1 MKVMKKSVLS
11 VFLMLILAFA
21 LSAQSEKKVLTL
33 EDYPQW
39 KHIRS
44 PSISSNGIWVCYTL
58 RPNGG
63 DSTVTIKSLSTDK
76 IYEIPYASGA
86 RFSEDSRW
94 AAYLI
99 GVSKA
104 ETKKLQ
110 KAKKPVPTKGE
121 LLNLTTGEKHTIEN
135 TSAINF
141 SKNSKFFAA
150 KKAKQDKAA

>member
-1 MKVMKKSVLS
+1 MRYFFSGRYNMKYMKRSALS
-11 VFLMLILAFA
+11 VFLMLILAFS

-39 KHIRS
+39 KHILS
-44 PSISSNGIWVCYTL
+44 PSISSDSNWVSYTL

-63 DSTVTIKSLSTDK
+63 DATVTIKSLSADK
-76 IYEIPYASGA
+76 VYEIPYASRA
-86 RFSEDSRW
+86 MFSEDSRW

-110 KAKKPVPTKGE
+110 KEKKPVPTKGE
-121 LLNLTTGEKHTIEN
+121 LLNLATGAPCWLTPWMLPTREAMVFTC
-135 TSAINF
+135 
-141 SKNSKFFAA
+141 
-150 KKAKQDKAA
+150 